1 MELKG
6 LTEKTLRLFD
16 ISSPEEMGSALEASL
31 GDEKKLKEFS
41 DMVDGNLEKDWLQ
54 MIYQYYL
61 ADREEKKQDYT
72 PSSIAEL
79 MGTLAGGSDVVVD
92 MCAGSGA
99 LIIQRWAREKHTRFI
114 AYEIDENV
122 ISFLLFNMVVR
133 NIDCTVYQADVLGD
147 RDPVRAWRVERGDEF
162 GKVISIKSAV

>member
-1 MELKG
+1 MELKD

-79 MGTLAGGSDVVVD
+79 MGALAGGSDVVVD

-99 LIIQRWAREKHTRFI
+99 LIIQRWARKKHTRFI

-122 ISFLLFNMVVR
+122 VPFLLFNMVVR